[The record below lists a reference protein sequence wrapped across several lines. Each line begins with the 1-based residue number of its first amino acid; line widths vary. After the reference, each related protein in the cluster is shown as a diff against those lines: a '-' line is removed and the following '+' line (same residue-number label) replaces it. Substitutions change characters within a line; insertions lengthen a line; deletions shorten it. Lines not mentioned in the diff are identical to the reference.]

1 LAGQGLAMLAAHP
14 VVGWLASRSRAWDP
28 LHDVIYYVIG
38 GGLGAL
44 ALWWN
49 WPLIE
54 TLAALQPG

>member
-28 LHDVIYYVIG
+28 LHDAFYLVVAG
-38 GGLGAL
+38 ALSAL

-54 TLAALQPG
+54 TLSAIQSE

>member
-1 LAGQGLAMLAAHP
+1 

-28 LHDVIYYVIG
+28 IHDIIYYAVGFALG
-38 GGLGAL
+38 GL

-54 TLAALQPG
+54 MLAAMQPG